1 MKPLSLRT
9 SLTLLYT
16 TLLAALLSALGFA
29 YHRVLARQ
37 LDAESTAVLEEV
49 TRGLHGYLQFVG
61 GVPVLEYSHDDPD
74 VVAFIEE
81 ATRYYQIYDAAQ
93 GQLLVQ
99 STSFESLGLHYTP
112 GEVAVFRQGPHV
124 YDVQTDR
131 GRFRILS
138 SLIAGTGSDLYLLQV
153 GESLSGVDRA
163 LARFDRLLAWGIGV
177 SVIAAALVGRWMAG
191 RALTP
196 LTRFA
201 RATRAISITNLSHRL
216 PVRGAEDELDEVAH
230 AFNQALSRVEH
241 AVGEMRQFSAALAH
255 ELRTPLAV
263 LRGET
268 EMALSKP
275 GLSDELQARLESQLD
290 EFDRLTRLIN
300 QILTLAR
307 AEGGE
312 IALAR
317 SPVDLVALA
326 TAVVEQLEP
335 VADARQVTLSCVSSG
350 SVPVTGDAGWLE
362 RLLLVLLD
370 NAIKFTPPG
379 GRVTVHLG
387 HEADGATLSVS
398 DTGVGIAPDAL
409 PHVFE
414 RFYRADPARSRE
426 LEGAGLGLALARWIV
441 DRHGGT
447 IAVASRLGEGATFTV
462 RFPAATAPPHS

>member
-1 MKPLSLRT
+1 VRPLSLRT

-16 TLLAALLSALGFA
+16 ALLAVLLSALGFA

-37 LDAESTAVLEEV
+37 LDAESTAVLEEI
-49 TRGLHGYLQFVG
+49 TRGLHGYLQFTG

-81 ATRYYQIYDAAQ
+81 ATRYYQIYDADH

-138 SLIAGTGSDLYLLQV
+138 SVIAGPGSDMYLLQV

-163 LARFDRLLAWGIGV
+163 LARFDRLLVWGIGA
-177 SVIAAALVGRWMAG
+177 SVLAAALVGRWMAG
-191 RALTP
+191 RALMP
-196 LTRFA
+196 LSRFA
-201 RATRAISITNLSHRL
+201 RATRAISITNLSNRL
-216 PVRGAEDELDEVAH
+216 PVRGANDELDEVAH
-230 AFNQALSRVEH
+230 AFNQALERVEH

-268 EMALSKP
+268 EMALARP
-275 GLSDELQARLESQLD
+275 ALPDQVRTRLESQLD

-312 IALAR
+312 IVLAR
-317 SPVDLVALA
+317 MEVDLVALA
-326 TAVVEQLEP
+326 TTVVDQLET
-335 VADARQVTLSCVSSG
+335 VAEARQVILSCSSSG
-350 SVPVTGDAGWLE
+350 PVWVTGDAGWLE
-362 RLLLVLLD
+362 RLMLVLLD

-379 GRVTVHLG
+379 GRVTVHLAHDPG
-387 HEADGATLSVS
+387 NATLTVR
-398 DTGVGIAPDAL
+398 DTGIGIAPDAL

-414 RFYRADPARSRE
+414 RFYRADLARSRE
-426 LEGAGLGLALARWIV
+426 TEGAGLGLALAKWIV

-447 IAVASRLGEGATFTV
+447 IDAISRPGEGATFTV
-462 RFPAATAPPHS
+462 QLPEAASSHS

>member
-1 MKPLSLRT
+1 VKPLSLRT

-16 TLLAALLSALGFA
+16 ALLALLLSALGFA

-37 LDAESTAVLEEV
+37 LDAESTAVLEEI
-49 TRGLHGYLQFVG
+49 TRGLHGYLQFRG
-61 GVPVLEYSHDDPD
+61 GVPVLEYSHDDPE

-81 ATRYYQIYDAAQ
+81 ATRYYQIYDAEH
-93 GQLLVQ
+93 GRLLVQ

-112 GEVAVFRQGPHV
+112 GEVAVFRQSPQV

-138 SLIAGTGSDLYLLQV
+138 SVVAGPGSELYLLQV
-153 GESLSGVDRA
+153 GESLSGMDRA
-163 LARFDRLLAWGIGV
+163 LAQFDRLLVWGIGV
-177 SVIAAALVGRWMAG
+177 SVLAAALVGRYMAG

-196 LTRFA
+196 LSRFA
-201 RATRAISITNLSHRL
+201 RATRAISITNLSRRL

-230 AFNQALSRVEH
+230 AFNQALERVEH

-268 EMALSKP
+268 ELALTRP
-275 GLSDELQARLESQLD
+275 GLQHDLRARLESQLD

-312 IALAR
+312 IVLAR
-317 SPVDLVALA
+317 AAVDLVALA
-326 TAVVEQLEP
+326 ATVVEQLEP
-335 VADARQVTLSCVSSG
+335 VAEARQVALRCSSSG
-350 SVPVTGDAGWLE
+350 PVPVVGDTGWLE

-379 GRVTVHLG
+379 GRVDVQL
-387 HEADGATLSVS
+387 ANDPRGATFTVR
-398 DTGVGIAPDAL
+398 DTGIGIAADAL

-414 RFYRADPARSRE
+414 RFYRADLARSRE
-426 LEGAGLGLALARWIV
+426 TEGAGLGLALAKWIV
-441 DRHGGT
+441 DRHGGS
-447 IAVASRLGEGATFTV
+447 IEVASRPGQGATFTV
-462 RFPAATAPPHS
+462 RLPGASAVPHS